1 MLTQLN
7 IRNYAIVEQL
17 DLELDHGMTVVSGE
31 TGAGKS
37 IMLDALGLTL
47 GDRAD
52 LGSVRKGAERAEII
66 ANFDITDIPTA
77 KQWLKNQELD
87 DSECILRRVITSEG
101 RSRSY
106 INGSP
111 CPINKVRELG
121 EHLIEIHGQHEHQRL
136 LKKDHHRHLLDAYSG
151 KGELASKTRTLFRHW
166 HNLNHRLHQLS
177 AQNEEQTARIQLLSY
192 QAEELEQLALAKGEY
207 EKLVEEQST
216 LANAEDI
223 LHSGQQILLLA
234 SDGEEVSCLSLLN
247 QCQSLLCKMKG
258 SSPSVTQTI
267 DMLNSAQIQIEE
279 ASQEISHYMDR
290 VELNPTRQAEV
301 EERLGIIFDLAR
313 KHRIS
318 PEQLPQFQEDIQQEL
333 DSLNLSD
340 QALEALHQE
349 TEQARQAFLHSAERL
364 SKARHKAALSLK
376 NEVNKQL
383 HSLGMTAA
391 ELSLSLTPYAKDQ
404 LNAHG
409 LEEVEFLITTNAGQ
423 PPRPLNKIASGGELS
438 RISLAIQVITA
449 QSSSTPTL
457 IFDEVDVGIG
467 GAIAEVVGRLLRQL
481 GENNQILVV
490 THQPQ
495 VASQGHQHLFVSKK
509 TIKNKTITHIDP
521 LSIDQRVGEVA
532 RMLGGIDVTET
543 SRNHAREML
552 GREIA
557 RCH

>member
-17 DLELDHGMTVVSGE
+17 DLELESGMTVVSGE

-52 LGSVRKGAERAEII
+52 MGSVRKGAERAEII
-66 ANFDITDIPTA
+66 ASFDISNIPTA
-77 KQWLKNQELD
+77 KEWLKNQELD

-151 KGELASKTRTLFRHW
+151 KSELASKTRQLFRHW
-166 HNLNHRLHQLS
+166 HSLNHRLHQLS
-177 AQNEEQTARIQLLSY
+177 AQNEEQTARLQLLSY
-192 QAEELEQLALAKGEY
+192 QAEELEQLAVGEGEY
-207 EKLVEEQST
+207 EKLVEEQSR

-223 LHSGQQILLLA
+223 LQSGQQIVLLT

-247 QCQSLLCKMKG
+247 QCQNLLSKMKG
-258 SSPSVTQTI
+258 TSPSVTQTI
-267 DMLNSAQIQIEE
+267 EMLNSAQIQIEE

-290 VELNPTRQAEV
+290 VELNPTRQANV
-301 EERLGIIFDLAR
+301 EERLSTIFDLAR

-318 PEQLPQFQEDIQQEL
+318 PEQLPQFQQDIQQEL
-333 DSLNLSD
+333 ESLSMSD

-349 TEQARQAFLHSAERL
+349 TEQARQAFINSAKQL

-391 ELSLSLTPYAKDQ
+391 ELSLCLTPYAKDQ

-495 VASQGHQHLFVSKK
+495 VASQGHQHLFVSKQ
-509 TIKNKTITHIDP
+509 TVKNKTITHIDR
-521 LSIDQRVGEVA
+521 LTIDQRVGEVA

-543 SRNHAREML
+543 SRDHAREML
-552 GREIA
+552 GLEIA
-557 RCH
+557 